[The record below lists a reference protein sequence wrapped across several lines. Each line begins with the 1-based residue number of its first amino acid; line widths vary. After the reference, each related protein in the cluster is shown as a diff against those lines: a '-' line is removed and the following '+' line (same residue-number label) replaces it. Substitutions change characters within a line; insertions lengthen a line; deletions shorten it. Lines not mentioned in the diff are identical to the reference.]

1 MLVGMREVLG
11 TPSPHLHLTGI
22 AEPVYSAFCNKS
34 PPTGEDVSQG
44 RQLRRVGDTTPL
56 TNVY

>member
-1 MLVGMREVLG
+1 MG

-22 AEPVYSAFCNKS
+22 AEPVYSAFRHKS

-44 RQLRRVGDTTPL
+44 RQLRRAGDRTPL
-56 TNVY
+56 NNEY